1 MESHLD
7 AAQRDRLRQML
18 EAQRA
23 TLRET
28 LRGEVLAADIH
39 RAEDIADRVR
49 DPGDEAV
56 VDLLADLEYADID
69 RHIGALRAT
78 EAALRAWHDGRYGVC
93 ADCGGPIPYAR
104 LEAYP
109 TASRCID
116 CQAEYERA
124 GGPTPRL

>member
-1 MESHLD
+1 MAARISWPCHGSESATQTTDKEIAMESHLD
-7 AAQRDRLRQML
+7 AA
-18 EAQRA
+18 
-23 TLRET
+23 
-28 LRGEVLAADIH
+28 
-39 RAEDIADRVR
+39 ADRVR